1 MIRDINALEDDISL
15 TKRIIENVLYND
27 PDIVE
32 LIDNPNID
40 PECPEDLVYENLF
53 PFIKIPGIQDESK
66 NFICYE
72 VDDMADI
79 SRNDRMK
86 QQIIQ
91 FVVFVH
97 KDLIKTKYG
106 APRHD
111 MFSYVIR
118 DLFNRSHLFGHE
130 LKLVQSKGGIT
141 DSNYYTRTLKFQL
154 ITPEVAQDG
163 LFDNRYERLSLNR
176 QDRKIVRENVQN
188 Q

>member
-1 MIRDINALEDDISL
+1 MVRDINQLEDDIGL
-15 TKRIIENVLYND
+15 AKRVIETILYND

-53 PFIKIPGIQDESK
+53 PFIKIPGTQDESK
-66 NFICYE
+66 SFICYE

-106 APRHD
+106 ATRHD
-111 MFSYVIR
+111 MFGMVIR

-130 LKLVQSKGGIT
+130 LKLVQSKGGVT
-141 DSNYYTRTLKFQL
+141 DTDYYTRTLKFQL

-176 QDRKIVRENVQN
+176 QDRKIVRENV
-188 Q
+188 

>member
-1 MIRDINALEDDISL
+1 MVRDINQLEDDIGL
-15 TKRIIENVLYND
+15 AKRIIETVLYND

-32 LIDNPNID
+32 LIDNPKINPD
-40 PECPEDLVYENLF
+40 TPEELMWENLF
-53 PFIKIPGIQDESK
+53 PVIRIPGTQDESK
-66 NFICYE
+66 SYICYE
-72 VDDMADI
+72 VDDISDL
-79 SRNDRMK
+79 SRNDIMK

-97 KDLIKTKYG
+97 KGLIETKYG
-106 APRHD
+106 VPRHD
-111 MFSYVIR
+111 SIGYVIR

-130 LKLVQSKGGIT
+130 LKLISNRGGTIDT
-141 DSNYYTRTLKFQL
+141 DYYTRTLKFQL

-176 QDRKIVRENVQN
+176 KDRKIVRENVQN

>member
-1 MIRDINALEDDISL
+1 MVRDIQTLEDDIGL
-15 TKRIIENVLYND
+15 AKRIIETVLYND

-32 LIDNPNID
+32 LIDNPKISPD
-40 PECPEDLVYENLF
+40 TPEELMWENLF
-53 PFIKIPGIQDESK
+53 PVIRIPGTQDESK
-66 NFICYE
+66 SYICYE
-72 VDDMADI
+72 VDDMSDL

-97 KDLIKTKYG
+97 KGLIETKYG

-111 MFSYVIR
+111 MFGYVIR

-130 LKLVQSKGGIT
+130 LKLISNRGGTT
-141 DSNYYTRTLKFQL
+141 DTDYYTRTLKFQL

-163 LFDNRYERLSLNR
+163 LFDNRYERLSLNK
-176 QDRKIVRENVQN
+176 QNRKIVRENVQN